1 MKAEREDYW
10 PDPLGLLPDSA
21 VVIGNEHSHLE
32 LDTDLVEKLVDQV
45 LEGEQKRVRRLDII
59 LTHAQQLRS
68 LNREWK
74 DADYHT
80 DVLSFSLGHGPMI
93 DGEVYVSLDFAE
105 QHCQDYGATFTQEAC
120 RYIVHGVLHLLGYRD
135 STSEEQK
142 IMRTKEDEYLRRTGI
157 TDI

>member
-1 MKAEREDYW
+1 MKAEQQDYW
-10 PDPLGLLPDSA
+10 PDLPGLSPDSA
-21 VVIGNEHSHLE
+21 VVIGNEHPHLE
-32 LDTDLVEKLVDQV
+32 LDIDLVERLVGHV
-45 LEGEQKRVRRLDII
+45 LEREQKRVRRLDII

-74 DADYHT
+74 DVDYDT

-105 QHCQDYGATFTQEAC
+105 QHCQGYGATFTQEAC

-135 STSEEQK
+135 TTSEEQNV
-142 IMRTKEDEYLRRTGI
+142 MRTKEDEYLKCTGVSGI
-157 TDI
+157 

>member
-10 PDPLGLLPDSA
+10 SDLPSLPPDSA
-21 VVIGNEHSHLE
+21 VVIGNEHPHLE
-32 LDTDLVEKLVDQV
+32 LDIDLVEKLVDQV

-74 DADYHT
+74 DADYDT

-105 QHCQDYGATFTQEAC
+105 QHCQDYDATFTQEAC

-135 STSEEQK
+135 STSKEQK
-142 IMRTKEDEYLRRTGI
+142 IMRTKEDEYLQRTGVSGI
-157 TDI
+157 